1 MMDKVRVHEIAKEL
15 GINSKEVVDKAAAI
29 GLNVKTASSSVS
41 IEEAEHIMNY
51 IMGGAAYTPNVA
63 PILPKL
69 PDQFIPSTINLETIK
84 KISISIRNL
93 KSINTLDWT
102 FDFQKGLRAIIA
114 ENGSGKSSL
123 IVSLGKLVTPRILT
137 VEFIGKGY
145 ENSIINYSL
154 DNYSFSW
161 HKNPQWSM
169 KQNIPSS
176 MPSIE
181 GVIES
186 SILSGSR
193 FKRIPEKSKE
203 REVSELLDSIESV
216 DDFISQNM
224 NYILYGKSEGKFTSL
239 KKITA
244 NKKVKKRRRS
254 SDFPIYSFY
263 ALRQNNTYIKE
274 YFFSTGEYFLL
285 SLLKFIHEHHRNVR
299 KNPAL
304 IIIDEIE
311 LSLHP
316 LAQKRLIEKVKIFSE
331 KYNFLFIF
339 ATHSL
344 QIIDQL
350 EPKNIYY
357 LQNNNGDC
365 TLINP
370 IYPGYLSSKLYLH
383 QSFDYVFLVEDSL
396 AKQFIEKVIRKK
408 LGAISMSYYILPIGG
423 WEKLYEMYHLHFVNK
438 IYGSAKILI
447 VFDGDVADLTEANE
461 NKYSSYERK
470 YLPFKNLESLV
481 VSYLKENNNA
491 FYAFVNSYLM
501 SKRFDD
507 LGIDV
512 CDDTTK
518 KIKNTFKWF
527 VTKMAIHCS
536 VNNDIMVDRI
546 IEQVL
551 KQNMDDPVY
560 QKFEIDI
567 CKFLELPSTTD

>member
-15 GINSKEVVDKAAAI
+15 GINSKEVVDKASAI

-41 IEEAEHIMNY
+41 IEEAEVIMNY
-51 IMGGAAYTPNVA
+51 IMSGASYNADIET
-63 PILPKL
+63 IIPKIS
-69 PDQFIPSTINLETIK
+69 DQIIPSNINLENIE

-93 KSINTLDWT
+93 KSITSLDWS
-102 FDFQKGLRAIIA
+102 FFLKKGLYAIIA

-123 IVSLGKLVTPRILT
+123 IVSLGKLVTPKILS

-154 DNYSFSW
+154 DHYDFIW

-169 KQNIPSS
+169 KSYSLPS

-193 FKRIPEKSKE
+193 FKRIPEKSQE
-203 REVSELLDSIESV
+203 REVSELLDTIEPV
-216 DDFISQNM
+216 DNFISQNM
-224 NYILYGKSEGKFTSL
+224 NYILYGKNEGKFTNL

-244 NKKVKKRRRS
+244 NQKVKKRRRKG
-254 SDFPIYSFY
+254 DFPVYSFY
-263 ALRQNNTYIKE
+263 ALRQNNMYIKE

-299 KNPAL
+299 KYPAL

-316 LAQKRLIEKVKIFSE
+316 LAQKRLIEKVKSFSD
-331 KYNFLFIF
+331 KYNLLFIF

-350 EPKNIYY
+350 EPKNIHY
-357 LQNNNGDC
+357 LQNNNGYC
-365 TLINP
+365 NLINP

-396 AKQFIEKVIRKK
+396 AKQFVEKVIRKNI
-408 LGAISMSYYILPIGG
+408 GEISMSYYILPIGG

-438 IYGSAKILI
+438 IYGSAEILI
-447 VFDGDVADLTEANE
+447 VFDGDVAEITEANE

-491 FYAFVNSYLM
+491 FYTFINSYLM
-501 SKRFDD
+501 TKRFDD
-507 LGIDV
+507 LDIDIF
-512 CDDTTK
+512 DGTSK
-518 KIKNTFKWF
+518 KIKTTFKWF
-527 VTKMAIHCS
+527 VTKMAFHCS
-536 VNNDIMVDRI
+536 INDNIMLDRI
-546 IEQVL
+546 IEQIL
-551 KQNMDDPVY
+551 KQNIDDSVY
-560 QKFEIDI
+560 KKFNNDI
-567 CKFLELPSTTD
+567 CKFLELPPTAV